1 MHAASLFA
9 RLHPRLFACPL
20 ALSRARLFASLPV
33 LVCWAAV
40 FVACTPSADE
50 PADLSAMARVS
61 LAQIEGEIELP
72 GLRDEVEVLR
82 DRWGV
87 PHIYARNLDDLFFA
101 QGFVAAQDRLWQL
114 EMWRRWL
121 EGRSAE
127 VAGSERVEADRMMRL
142 LSWREGLTEVELGSY
157 HPESDRILRAF
168 TAGINAF
175 IGHRADN
182 LPVEFQLT
190 GVRPERWTP
199 ATPTLRS
206 TLSGVG
212 GSLSSDLRLA
222 RRVAELG
229 SEEANRRA
237 GPDPFYE
244 LVVPRGFDPDVVTEE
259 TLAAFSVNAG
269 REIYV
274 PVLPEYEAAL
284 AAATLAE
291 GALAEAAQQAAISW
305 APPLPVEHR
314 DQIGSNN
321 WVIRGELSASGMPM
335 LANDPHR
342 GVTNP
347 SLRYLAHLSAP
358 GWEVIGS
365 GEPALPG
372 IAIGHNERVAWGLTI
387 VGTDQIDV
395 FVEQL
400 NPEDPAQVRYGNDW
414 EPLRV
419 ERETIAVRG
428 EQPVEVELEFSR
440 HGPIV
445 YKDIERGV
453 AFAVRSFAQEPG
465 TAPYLSSLRADQVAD
480 CLEFLDAMR
489 YWLSPSENMICGD
502 VEGNIAW
509 RASALTPSRSGPTPW
524 YGRLPVSGTGEYEWS
539 GFRDDVP
546 EELNP
551 ERGWIATAN
560 HNIQPPGFHPPIM
573 FRSGPPYRRFE
584 RVAEL
589 LERGGSGDAGKF
601 TIEDFQGMQHD
612 AFSTAAAEARP
623 LFENWTAN
631 DADIEWARQQIADW
645 DCFFRRTS
653 VAAALY
659 ITWRREVDD
668 SVLDSLADRI
678 DQRGPEAIRDESQAA
693 VEVSLGQALMRLT
706 EELGPNRAD
715 WRWGRL
721 NLATF
726 EHPLAAAY
734 DLPPAEKSGGAG
746 AVYANGATFR
756 EIFDLTD
763 WDLGL
768 ATTAPGQSGQPGS
781 PFYGD
786 LIESWANGDYFPLA
800 FSREAVEEVT
810 EHRLVLRPLGG
821 H

>member
-1 MHAASLFA
+1 MHFPRFLA
-9 RLHPRLFACPL
+9 RLAVVTCAAAF
-20 ALSRARLFASLPV
+20 SL
-33 LVCWAAV
+33 
-40 FVACTPSADE
+40 ACTTSLE
-50 PADLSAMARVS
+50 EQADLEAMARMS
-61 LAQIEGEIELP
+61 LAQIDGQINLP
-72 GLRDEVEVLR
+72 GLREEVEVLR

-87 PHIYARNLDDLFFA
+87 PHIYARNSEDLFFA

-127 VAGSERVEADRMMRL
+127 VGGSERIEADRMMRL
-142 LSWREGLTEVELGSY
+142 LSWREGLTEEELSSY
-157 HPESDRILRAF
+157 HPDSERILRAF

-175 IGHRADN
+175 IDHRADN

-190 GVRPERWTP
+190 GIKPEPWAP
-199 ATPTLRS
+199 DTPTLRS

-212 GSLSSDLRLA
+212 GSLTADLRLA
-222 RRVAELG
+222 RRVHELG
-229 SEEANRRA
+229 AEEANRRA
-237 GPDPFYE
+237 ALDPFYE
-244 LVVPRGFDPDVVTEE
+244 LVVPRGFDPEKVTEE
-259 TLAAFSVNAG
+259 VLDAFSVRAE
-269 REIYV
+269 REIRV
-274 PVLPEYEAAL
+274 PVLPQYEAAL
-284 AAATLAE
+284 RRTAPGVVTAE
-291 GALAEAAQQAAISW
+291 QGSHDAAISW
-305 APPLPVEHR
+305 APPLPAEHR

-321 WVIRGELSASGMPM
+321 WVIRGELSASGLPM

-395 FVEQL
+395 FAEEL
-400 NPEDPAQVRYGNDW
+400 NPEDPTQVRYGDVW

-419 ERETIAVRG
+419 EREEILVRG
-428 EQPVEVELEFSR
+428 GQPVEVDLEFSR

-445 YKDIERGV
+445 HKDVERGV
-453 AFAVRSFAQEPG
+453 AFALRSFAQEPG

-480 CLEFLDAMR
+480 CIEFLAAMK

-502 VEGNIAW
+502 VDGNIAW
-509 RASALTPSRSGPTPW
+509 RASALTPGRSGPTPW
-524 YGRLPVSGTGEYEWS
+524 YGRLPVPGSGEYAWS
-539 GFRDDVP
+539 DFRDDVP

-573 FRSGPPYRRFE
+573 FRSGPPYRRFD
-584 RVAEL
+584 RVAKL
-589 LERGGSGDAGKF
+589 LERGGSGDAGRF

-612 AFSTAAAEARP
+612 AFSSAAAEALP
-623 LFENWTAN
+623 LFENWTAS
-631 DADIEWARQQIADW
+631 DPDIEWARQQIVVW
-645 DCFFRRTS
+645 DSIFRRTS
-653 VAAALY
+653 TAAALY

-668 SVLDSLADRI
+668 AVLDSLADRA
-678 DQRGPEAIRDESQAA
+678 DQHSPEPARDDFRDE
-693 VEVSLGQALMRLT
+693 VEEGLRRALVRLT
-706 EELGPNRAD
+706 EELGPNRED

-721 NLATF
+721 NWATF
-726 EHPLAAAY
+726 EHPLAAVF

-746 AVYANGATFR
+746 TVQANGATFR
-756 EIFDLTD
+756 EVFDLAD

-786 LIESWANGDYFPLA
+786 QIESWASGDYFPLA
-800 FSREAVEEVT
+800 FSREAVEQVT
-810 EHRLVLRPLGG
+810 EHRLVLRPAGDR
-821 H
+821 